1 MTQSEV
7 IAVCLALRNL
17 RKFCESEQSEVDQMI
32 TTTRDKKGKLSRE
45 SIEFIESWTGQSMA
59 FDDVI
64 SRIDSTILETLD
76 DIDDS

>member
-64 SRIDSTILETLD
+64 SRIDSTILET
-76 DIDDS
+76 

>member
-17 RKFCESEQSEVDQMI
+17 RKFCESEQSEVAQMI